1 MISYGPL
8 VSVFF
13 VGVMPWVQLFQD
25 GERTGWASVIQA
37 DWSPRGT
44 GRFVTLRRD
53 GRWRAVGT
61 NQALLD
67 WLWDW
72 YIRPVM
78 AESGEVWQREPF
90 EPGEVELAIDLDRG
104 LTARGGGIEIEMSE
118 PIDRQLIRR
127 ERYPLGGFE
136 PTASWVRIS
145 CAQARITVDGE
156 SVPGLPSRA
165 TDSYG
170 PRSSA
175 QINVAEVWTT

>member
-1 MISYGPL
+1 
-8 VSVFF
+8 VFF
-13 VGVMPWVQLFQD
+13 VGTMPWVQLFQG

-37 DWSPRGT
+37 DWSPHGT

-72 YIRPVM
+72 YLRPAMV
-78 AESGEVWQREPF
+78 ESGEVWEREPF
-90 EPGEVELAIDLDRG
+90 EPGEVALAIDLDKG
-104 LTARGGGIEIEMSE
+104 LTARGGGIEIEMSD
-118 PIDRQLIRR
+118 PIDRVLIRR
-127 ERYPLGGFE
+127 ERYPLGDLR
-136 PTASWVRIS
+136 PTCSWVRVS
-145 CAQARITVDGE
+145 CATARVTVDGAPL
-156 SVPGLPSRA
+156 PGEPSRA